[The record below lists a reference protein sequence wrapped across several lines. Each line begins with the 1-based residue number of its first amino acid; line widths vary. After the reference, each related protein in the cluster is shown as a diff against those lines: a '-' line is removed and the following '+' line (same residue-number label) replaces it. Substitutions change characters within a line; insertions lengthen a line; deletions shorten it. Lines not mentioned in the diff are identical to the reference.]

1 MTFLPQSYANYRSP
15 RVRLADVTPAVL
27 RLPDG
32 RPSPGQ
38 LETISLT
45 GGLLS
50 MSNMLDR
57 GSCIKLMFLT
67 HTGPVLGEAEMLGPV
82 STTQQPFRFVALE
95 EGDQRRLRAAVQSS
109 LGLNPGEKGWIEKY
123 RATLVHRN
131 PPRRGVFRVVLE
143 ALTLLTLCLG
153 SAMYNSRSICRVPWW
168 YSMGCLGW
176 WCLDA
181 RQK

>member
-32 RPSPGQ
+32 RPFPGQ
-38 LETISLT
+38 LEIISLT

-50 MSNMLDR
+50 MSKMLDR
-57 GSCIKLMFLT
+57 GSCIKLMLLT
-67 HTGPVLGEAEMLGPV
+67 HTGPVLGAAEMLSPV
-82 STTQQPFRFVALE
+82 STTQQPFRFVAFE

-109 LGLNPGEKGWIEKY
+109 LVLNPDERGWVEKY
-123 RATLVHRN
+123 RPTLVHRN
-131 PPRRGVFRVVLE
+131 PPRRGVFRVVLR

-153 SAMYNSRSICRVPWW
+153 SAMYDSRSICRFPWW

>member
-1 MTFLPQSYANYRSP
+1 MTFLPQSHANYRSP
-15 RVRLADVTPAVL
+15 RARLADITPTVL

-32 RPSPGQ
+32 HLSPGQ

-50 MSNMLDR
+50 MSKMLDR
-57 GSCIKLMFLT
+57 GSCIKLMLLT
-67 HTGPVLGEAEMLGPV
+67 HTGPVLGAAGMLSPV
-82 STTQQPFRFVALE
+82 STTQQPFRFVAFE

-109 LGLNPGEKGWIEKY
+109 LDLNPGERGWIEKY
-123 RATLVHRN
+123 RAIVHRN
-131 PPRRGVFRVVLE
+131 PPRRGAFRVVLE
-143 ALTLLTLCLG
+143 TLTFLTLCLG
-153 SAMYNSRSICRVPWW
+153 SAMYNSRSICRFPWW

-176 WCLDA
+176 WCLDV

>member
-1 MTFLPQSYANYRSP
+1 MTFLPQPHANYRSP
-15 RVRLADVTPAVL
+15 RVRLADITPAVL

-32 RPSPGQ
+32 RPCPGQ

-67 HTGPVLGEAEMLGPV
+67 HTGPVLGAAEMLSPV

-95 EGDQRRLRAAVQSS
+95 EDDQRRLRAAVQSS
-109 LGLNPGEKGWIEKY
+109 LDLNPGERVWIERY

-131 PPRRGVFRVVLE
+131 RRRRGVFRVILE

-153 SAMYNSRSICRVPWW
+153 SAIYDSRSICRFPWW

>member
-1 MTFLPQSYANYRSP
+1 MTHLPLSRTNYRSP
-15 RVRLADVTPAVL
+15 RLQFADITPAVL

-32 RPSPGQ
+32 HLSPGQ

-50 MSNMLDR
+50 MSSMLDR

-67 HTGPVLGEAEMLGPV
+67 HTGPVLGAAEMLSPV

-95 EGDQRRLRAAVQSS
+95 ESDQRRLRDTVQSS
-109 LGLNPGEKGWIEKY
+109 LDLNPDEQGWVEKY
-123 RATLVHRN
+123 RATLVRRN
-131 PPRRGVFRVVLE
+131 PPRRGVFRVVLR

-153 SAMYNSRSICRVPWW
+153 SAMYDSRSICRFPWW

-176 WCLDA
+176 WCLDR

>member
-1 MTFLPQSYANYRSP
+1 MTHLPQSRSNYRSP
-15 RVRLADVTPAVL
+15 RLSFADITPAVL
-27 RLPDG
+27 RLPG
-32 RPSPGQ
+32 GHLFPSQ
-38 LETISLT
+38 LETVSLT

-50 MSNMLDR
+50 MSSMLAR

-67 HTGPVLGEAEMLGPV
+67 RTGPVLGAAEMLSPV
-82 STTQQPFRFVALE
+82 STTQQPFRFVTLE
-95 EGDQRRLRAAVQSS
+95 EGDQRRLRVAVQSS
-109 LGLNPGEKGWIEKY
+109 LDLNPGEQEWVERY

-131 PPRRGVFRVVLE
+131 PPRRGVFRVVLR
-143 ALTLLTLCLG
+143 ALTLVTLCLG
-153 SAMYNSRSICRVPWW
+153 SAMYDSRSICRFPWW